1 MNIKSF
7 LTEKFKNNKKLID
20 SFKWRLLQ
28 ILFKQG
34 TTALMFFI
42 ATYFLTKEDMGIYNY
57 VSSAL
62 LLLALITDFGISTSA
77 SRYITVYK
85 EEDKE
90 KVKKVFFNSS
100 IIILGISI
108 LVATFFVLFGD
119 SLFLAGS
126 RQYLIYALP
135 MIFVYPMTSLMDGIY
150 RGLKHFKKLSVL
162 TMLNSLVGIGASY
175 FLVTSFGLLGAVI
188 SPLVFF
194 TSYLILLIILYDEYQ
209 FKIEKKI
216 LKDIITY
223 AFFFGIAAIGN
234 YLFSKVN
241 ILILGK
247 YNLMEEIAVYELVT
261 KFNTEFLLPFIV
273 LGAVIAPNVVE
284 IFSRKEHQQ
293 LGVLFKRLLLLTVLM
308 GIIFIPVS
316 MFLSRCLIGIIFP
329 VYLGEILNSL
339 LLPVVLTHAVV
350 VPVVVINAG
359 MITSTGHAKLMAI
372 QNILAGI
379 VNVVLN
385 ILVIER
391 YGYVGVVWVTLAV
404 QLVSTIVLYL
414 VYYSKLK
421 RLGEC

>member
-100 IIILGISI
+100 IIILGVSI

-119 SLFLAGS
+119 SLFLVGS
-126 RQYLIYALP
+126 RKYLIYALP
-135 MIFVYPMTSLMDGIY
+135 MIFVYPMTSLMDGMY

-194 TSYLILLIILYDEYQ
+194 TSYLILLIILYGEYQ

-316 MFLSRCLIGIIFP
+316 MFLSRWLIGIIFP

-391 YGYVGVVWVTLAV
+391 YGYVGVVWVTFAV